1 MKAVIVSKAGD
12 SSVLKVT
19 QIAKPQVK
27 SGWSLVKVMGF
38 GINRS
43 EIFYQTRFVAE
54 CHLSKD
60 SWDRMCWR
68 H

>member
-27 SGWSLVKVMGF
+27 SGWSLVKIMGF

-43 EIFYQTRFVAE
+43 
-54 CHLSKD
+54 
-60 SWDRMCWR
+60 
-68 H
+68 

>member
-27 SGWSLVKVMGF
+27 SGWSLVKIMGF

-43 EIFYQTRFVAE
+43 EIFTRQACRRVSPFQGF
-54 CHLSKD
+54 LG
-60 SWDRMCWR
+60 
-68 H
+68 